1 MKKINY
7 SNFEMLEDVIKAMDF
22 KYSYE
27 SAKTKEILSDCWEK
41 TIGKKIAKLSIVYDF
56 SSENML
62 TVICSD
68 SFVANELYFKKD
80 KIVSIMNK
88 KIEETGIEIKDIKF
102 DYKKW
107 KEKNE

>member
-22 KYSYE
+22 NYSDE
-27 SAKTKEILSDCWEK
+27 SAKTKEILSECWEK
-41 TIGKKIAKLSIVYDF
+41 TIGEKISKLSKVYDY
-56 SSENML
+56 STDNML

-80 KIVSIMNK
+80 TIVSIMNK